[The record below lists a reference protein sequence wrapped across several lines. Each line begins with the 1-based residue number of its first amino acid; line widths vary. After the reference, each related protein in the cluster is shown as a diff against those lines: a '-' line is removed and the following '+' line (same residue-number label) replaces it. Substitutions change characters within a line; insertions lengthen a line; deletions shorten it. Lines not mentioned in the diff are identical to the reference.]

1 MNNNT
6 QNNTTLSKQ
15 KKLITVLAIAAVV
28 VAIGYFAV
36 SIFAKDPLYT
46 VKKYDEDGDVVHAAI
61 TDGTGEITKNSI
73 EQELALGKGEHDV
86 KPGETEDVL
95 YTFRG
100 RNVSITYRPFIIPE
114 IALDNLY
121 SVTVENE
128 SEKFTLKR
136 DAISDEFVFEE
147 APLQT
152 YNAQM
157 VSKLLFQ
164 ARYMLAIDK
173 TPYEGIKLSDLGLDE
188 ESNPI
193 KVTVSDRDG
202 NTDTVLFGNKIVTGG
217 AYYMKHTEKPY
228 IYLMD
233 TTASVYEN
241 SITAYISP
249 VLSKTIPE
257 SESGYIETFGI
268 KKKGERFFECEI
280 VPEEKRTGTSST
292 DLHKTVYPASYSP
305 SITRFYETLMSVA
318 SLSGDSVVEVNVSKN
333 PEKEAIL
340 AYYGLDNPEN
350 EVSWSYKGEQHG
362 FITSALVVDEATDAA
377 FYYAYS
383 EYMDVIV
390 TLSAQNVPFLEYGL
404 MDFVDD
410 YAFRCNITSV
420 SEIIVN
426 DGAKKS
432 VYELAHKDKQLTVTE
447 KTTGKTIDTPSFRQF
462 YMSLLNLRIGG
473 YSDVDTAEGL
483 DRELSVTVK
492 TSFGETY
499 EYEFYT
505 LSTMRSFMTL
515 GGMGEFYADRNLVN
529 SVIEKNRMLMNGE
542 TITADY

>member
-1 MNNNT
+1 MNNNKA
-6 QNNTTLSKQ
+6 QNKTTLSKQ
-15 KKLITVLAIAAVV
+15 KKLIIILAIAAAV
-28 VAIGYFAV
+28 VAISCLAV

-46 VKKYDEDGDVVHAAI
+46 VKKYDEDGDAVHAAI
-61 TDGTGEITKNSI
+61 TDGTGAITKNSI

-100 RNVSITYRPFIIPE
+100 RNVSITYRPFIVPE

-121 SVTVENE
+121 SVKVENG
-128 SEKFTLKR
+128 SGVFTLKR

-173 TPYEGIKLSDLGLDE
+173 TEHEGVSLSDFGLDE
-188 ESNPI
+188 QSNPI
-193 KVTVSDRDG
+193 KITVTDRAG
-202 NTDTVLFGNKIVTGG
+202 NTDTVLFGHRIVTGG
-217 AYYMKHTEKPY
+217 AYYMKHTQKPY

-233 TTASVYEN
+233 TTASVFEN
-241 SITAYISP
+241 GITAYISP
-249 VLSKTIPE
+249 VLAKTIPE

-305 SITRFYETLMSVA
+305 SLSRFYETLLSVA

-333 PEKEAIL
+333 PEKDAIL
-340 AYYGLDNPEN
+340 SYYGLDNPEN
-350 EVSWSYKGEQHG
+350 EVSWSYKGEQYG
-362 FITSALVVDEATDAA
+362 FITSALVSDEAGG

-390 TLSAQNVPFLEYGL
+390 TLAAQSVPFLEYGL
-404 MDFVDD
+404 IDFVDE

-420 SEIIVN
+420 SEISIN
-426 DGAKKS
+426 DGAKTS
-432 VYELAHKDKQLTVTE
+432 VYELVHEDKQLTVTE

-492 TSFGETY
+492 TNFGETY

-515 GGMGEFYADRNLVN
+515 GGTGEFYADRNLVN

-542 TITADY
+542 IITADF

>member
-1 MNNNT
+1 MNNTENK
-6 QNNTTLSKQ
+6 TTLTKQ
-15 KKLITVLAIAAVV
+15 KKLIIILAIAAAV
-28 VAIGYFAV
+28 VAIVYLAV

-46 VKKYDEDGDVVHAAI
+46 VKKYDEDGDVVYAAI
-61 TDGTGEITKNSI
+61 TDGTGEITKNGI

-86 KPGETEDVL
+86 KPGETDDVL

-100 RNVSITYRPFIIPE
+100 KNVTVSYRPFIIPE
-114 IALDNLY
+114 ILLDNLY
-121 SVTVENE
+121 SVKVENDSGE
-128 SEKFTLKR
+128 FTLKR

-152 YNAQM
+152 YNSQM

-164 ARYMLAIDK
+164 ARYMLAIQK
-173 TPYEGIKLSDLGLDE
+173 TPYEDIKLSDVGLDE
-188 ESNPI
+188 KSNPI
-193 KVTVSDRDG
+193 KITVTDRAG

-241 SITAYISP
+241 GITAYISP
-249 VLSKTIPE
+249 VLAKTIPE
-257 SESGYIETFGI
+257 SESGYIETFSI
-268 KKKGERFFECEI
+268 KKKGERFFECQI
-280 VPEEKRTGTSST
+280 LPEEKRTQTSST
-292 DLHKTVYPASYSP
+292 DLHRTIYPASYSP
-305 SITRFYETLMSVA
+305 SITRFYEALMSVA

-333 PEKEAIL
+333 SEKQAML
-340 AYYGLDNPEN
+340 SYYGLDNPEN
-350 EVSWSYKGEQHG
+350 EVSWSYKGEQFG
-362 FITSALVVDEATDAA
+362 FITSELISDDAGE

-383 EYMDVIV
+383 EYMDIIV
-390 TLSAQNVPFLEYGL
+390 TLPAESVPFLEYGL
-404 MDFVDD
+404 IDFVDE
-410 YAFRCNITSV
+410 YAFRCNITNV
-420 SEIIVN
+420 TEISIN
-426 DGAKKS
+426 DGANKS
-432 VYELAHKDKQLTVTE
+432 VYELTHKDKQLTVME

-473 YSDVDTAEGL
+473 YADVETAEGL
-483 DRELSVTVK
+483 DKELTVTVK

-515 GGMGEFYADRNLVN
+515 SGVGEFYADRNLVN
-529 SVIEKNRMLMNGE
+529 SVIEKNIKLMNGE
-542 TITADY
+542 IISAEY